1 MPKNKTGIDN
11 LLAALDKEQ
20 STNSED
26 TLQGT
31 IDRVV
36 APLALAG
43 RQEPQTV
50 GSFAEQMARPTPVS
64 PTPTQMA
71 ENVLAQQ
78 GTPLRLA
85 GITHPVPRELQQE
98 AATPAPVAGLSVPV
112 YNPNFETVAGEAQ
125 ANTQALKN
133 SPANVLAEKNP
144 SLLGVELFNEASG
157 RAGYPQIAKGAKE
170 LIAGGIAPGVA
181 DVGEG
186 VFKAATPL
194 LIAGGVAQ
202 PVRVATGLASAVA
215 AGYATEKAIEAA
227 GGDEYQQRI
236 GNLVGSIA
244 GGALAG
250 GKGLFDRTAKLP
262 EATAER
268 VPNLKASLEK
278 ATAGNGEAPTLDST
292 PALKAALAKENQSVG
307 AAGIND
313 NFSSRAANINLDKLQ
328 TGEDVLSV
336 IRDTAKASGDFMP
349 QRRGIISHEE
359 TAKAAEQLGMTPE
372 QLAKLKPG
380 KALNA
385 EELLA
390 ARRINVATSEDVR
403 AAVKNYQANDSTAN
417 LLAVQ
422 AAMQKHVAVL
432 NSVSG
437 ATAEAGRALS
447 QFRIAASALREPV
460 SNYDQVLQRLGGRD
474 VTAEIAQKL
483 STIPE
488 DDLVG
493 LNKFLRGATQFST
506 ADKVSSYWVSNVLS
520 GPRTHLRNL
529 VSNVTF
535 GALQIPQ
542 KLAKGLV
549 DLPLSKIANRPQE
562 FYAREAIPAAYGWV
576 AGLPDGLRRAAYII
590 RNGFDEA
597 DAAKLDSPRQYEFPG
612 GAANPINLP
621 GRFLVASDAMSKT
634 MLLQSE
640 IWAMATRQA
649 IREGL
654 SGKAAR
660 SRIADIVAD
669 PSPEMVSKATDY
681 SRYATFNAKPGAF
694 TQKLIGLRETEIG
707 GIKFGR
713 FIVPFLATPSNIAKI
728 GFEYSPLGLGK
739 LANVGLKSPEASEV
753 IAKASI
759 GTMAM
764 AGFASLAANG
774 RLTGAAPS
782 EPNKRDAFYR
792 SGKQPFSVKIGNRW
806 VAYNQMVGPLS
817 MTLASTAAFWDSFND
832 KGEVPTSKRIA
843 TAGAVI
849 GQSITDATF
858 FRGIE
863 NLINALNDPEK
874 QGERFASDAA
884 SGFVPMSGLQR
895 NIANSLDSTIRDP
908 QSIYERIKTGLPIA
922 SETVPP
928 KLDVFGREQKMEG
941 GEGLLAFSPTRVP
954 EDKPRSDVDAEL
966 ARLEIYPGK
975 TGDSVTIKNHKATLT
990 REQKAELQQTVG
1002 QAMYQGLSAL
1012 FASPE
1017 YANLSDEEKQQTTKQ
1032 LIDKARDA
1040 GRAAFIGKNI
1050 SSFDFKK

>member
-20 STNSED
+20 SANSED

-50 GSFAEQMARPTPVS
+50 GSFAEQMARPTPIS

-71 ENVLAQQ
+71 ENVMANA

-85 GITHPVPRELQQE
+85 GIKPPVPPELQRE
-98 AATPAPVAGLSVPV
+98 PAPRPTSEGMLVP
-112 YNPNFETVAGEAQ
+112 NPNYETVAGEAAQ
-125 ANTQALKN
+125 EIATQKA
-133 SPANVLAEKNP
+133 SPQNLLETKNP
-144 SLLGVELFNEASG
+144 SLFALNLANEVSG
-157 RAGYPQIAKGAKE
+157 RAGYPQMLKGGKE
-170 LIAGGIAPGVA
+170 LLAGGIEPGIA

-186 VFKAATPL
+186 AFKAATPL
-194 LIAGGVAQ
+194 LIAGGIAQ
-202 PVRVATGLASAVA
+202 PIRVATGLAGAVA
-215 AGYATEKAIEAA
+215 TGYAAQKAAEAA
-227 GGDEYQQRI
+227 GANEDEQRI
-236 GNLVGSIA
+236 ANLVGAMA
-244 GGALAG
+244 GGALTG
-250 GKGLFDRTAKLP
+250 GKGLFDRTGRLP
-262 EATAER
+262 EAALKD
-268 VPNLKASLEK
+268 VPNLKGALEK
-278 ATAGNGEAPTLDST
+278 AASANSEPAPTLDAT

-307 AAGIND
+307 AAGISD
-313 NFSSRAANINLDKLQ
+313 NFSNRAANINLDRLQ

-336 IRDTAKASGDFMP
+336 IRDTAKASGDFQT
-349 QRRGIISHEE
+349 QRRGVISHGE
-359 TAKAAEQLGMTPE
+359 TAQAAEQLGMTPE
-372 QLAKLKPG
+372 QLAKMKPG

-447 QFRIAASALREPV
+447 QFRIAASALREPT
-460 SNYDQVLQRLGGRD
+460 SNYDQVLQRLGGRE

-542 KLAKGLV
+542 KAIKGLV
-549 DLPLSKIANRPQE
+549 DIPLSKIANRPQE

-649 IREGL
+649 LREGL

-660 SRIADIVAD
+660 IRITDLVSD
-669 PSPEMVSKATDY
+669 PTPDMVSKATDY
-681 SRYATFNAKPGAF
+681 SRYATFNQTPGAF

-713 FIVPFLATPSNIAKI
+713 FIVPFLSTPSNIAKI
-728 GFEYSPLGLGK
+728 GFEFSPLGLAK
-739 LANVGLKSPEASEV
+739 LTKAGLKSPEASEV
-753 IAKASI
+753 VAKAAI
-759 GTMAM
+759 GSLAM
-764 AGFASLAANG
+764 AGFSSLAASG

-782 EPNKRDAFYR
+782 SPNQRDAFYR
-792 SGKQPFSVKIGNRW
+792 SGKVPFAVKIGSRW
-806 VAYNQMVGPLS
+806 VSYNQMSGPLS
-817 MTLASTAAFWDSFND
+817 MTLASTAAFWDAFND

-849 GQSITDATF
+849 GSSITDATF

-863 NLINALNDPEK
+863 NLINALHDPEK
-874 QGERFASDAA
+874 QGERFASDTA
-884 SGFVPMSGLQR
+884 SGFVPMSGLNR
-895 NIANSLDSTIRDP
+895 NIANSLDPVIRDP
-908 QSIYERIKTGLPIA
+908 QSIYERIKTGLPIM
-922 SETVPP
+922 SEQVPA

-941 GEGLLAFSPTRVP
+941 GEGLLAFSPTRLP

-966 ARLEIYPGK
+966 ARLEIFPGK
-975 TGDSVTIKNHKATLT
+975 TGDSVTVKNHKATLT

-1002 QAMYQGLSAL
+1002 RAMYDSLAAL
-1012 FASPE
+1012 FS
-1017 YANLSDEEKQQTTKQ
+1017 SDEYKGLDDEQKQEAATQ
-1032 LIDKARDA
+1032 LIAKAREA
-1040 GRAAFIGKNI
+1040 GRVSFIGKNI
-1050 SSFDFKK
+1050 KNFTFDK